1 MTDCF
6 FIKYDYPSVTAQ
18 VDCIGMNIEEVAI
31 ETKNKKK

>member
-6 FIKYDYPSVTAQ
+6 FIKYDYPSVTEV
-18 VDCIGMNIEEVAI
+18 VDSLGMNIEEVAI